1 MYSGVNARNGEFVV
15 SGGASAP
22 LATAAAA
29 LKDFELM
36 LKRAAKINYDL

>member
-1 MYSGVNARNGEFVV
+1 
-15 SGGASAP
+15 SAP

-36 LKRAAKINYDL
+36 LKTSY